1 MKTGKDRDLG
11 KQVEGKMKNA
21 SMPDNIKNKSR
32 ENETDRSEIK
42 IEWLYGGLRA
52 EMMDKDWILTL
63 D

>member
-1 MKTGKDRDLG
+1 MIIKMKTGKDRDLG

-42 IEWLYGGLRA
+42 IE
-52 EMMDKDWILTL
+52 
-63 D
+63 